1 MSRFY
6 VLRQDFPNRYYCGRD
21 IVTDSFTP
29 DRHEATDVADCL
41 EALTF
46 NPTHEHLPHHRHAQ
60 MA

>member
-29 DRHEATDVADCL
+29 DRHGGY
-41 EALTF
+41 
-46 NPTHEHLPHHRHAQ
+46 RSG
-60 MA
+60 